1 MTILTRRAP
10 AEPAG
15 AEPPPRTDPAER
27 RRRIGRAAGGPALIV
42 VSVLFALRG
51 FAFEPLLTNR
61 HPDILAFWLPQY
73 CFLGR
78 SLAAGHIPACNPFTF
93 AGTPFAADPQSGWL
107 YVPAMALFSLFSC
120 GTALRLFIVVQP
132 VLAGLGLYWFL
143 RKESI
148 GRIASTVGGLSI
160 AMMIAA
166 SQIGIS
172 LPFAGTL
179 AWTPF
184 VLVGAA
190 GYLSASRWSRRLGW
204 MALSGFAWSQV
215 ANAHMSHGLAMCT
228 LVTAA
233 YLGARSLQDVRR
245 GRLRP
250 LPATGRVLLFLAF
263 LPLSTLAVF
272 VPRLSVIARSSLR
285 GGYAALGARL
295 AQVAGIHDRP
305 LMTTGVFSGWP
316 FVVGSAPGAYAGA
329 VTLLALPLALRTR
342 RYRYL
347 AAAFFLTGV
356 GAYILTLDALITA
369 SWFRALVLRLPFGD
383 VYLHN
388 PGRLRYLIFLVV
400 PVLGAVGLQGLIER
414 PLKVGRS
421 GLAWIASG
429 AIVFLALPLIF
440 GANFIRYLPLA
451 IGIAIAA
458 PLLLLIDRR
467 RWMPLAVVGVLA
479 AELFAAAI
487 YSQVYSGGTVYLGL
501 EGQSHPNLLA
511 GPLRWPDVSIADYTT
526 PGPIARYLQTHPG
539 RYLTWAPDASYF
551 EKGYL
556 FNQQPQDWPAL
567 ADGRGT
573 LFGIEDALGYNPL
586 QLPRYWSYVR
596 ATDALSI
603 YYNASVI
610 QRPTLQNAE
619 LLGVRYLVV
628 PSGIASP
635 IPGRVV
641 AREYG
646 YDLYAIEGGEPR
658 ASVVPAWSVASDG
671 ADALRQIL
679 VPGFDPAATAVVE
692 RRPSLPTGVAAA
704 PDGAAPGSAETR
716 RDGTSEIDVSVR
728 SDEPAVMLLREP
740 YDRGWH
746 ATVDGRPVPILR
758 ADYFLQAVSVPAGSS
773 EVRFTYDDPAIG
785 EGLLASGVVWVLLL
799 FAIVVAVARERRR
812 EGALSSGAI
821 RGAAPRDAVEA
832 SAMPDPARG
841 S

>member
-1 MTILTRRAP
+1 M
-10 AEPAG
+10 
-15 AEPPPRTDPAER
+15 
-27 RRRIGRAAGGPALIV
+27 
-42 VSVLFALRG
+42 
-51 FAFEPLLTNR
+51 
-61 HPDILAFWLPQY
+61 
-73 CFLGR
+73 
-78 SLAAGHIPACNPFTF
+78 
-93 AGTPFAADPQSGWL
+93 PFASDPQSGWL

-785 EGLLASGVVWVLLL
+785 EGLLASGVVWLLLL

>member
-10 AEPAG
+10 AEPG
-15 AEPPPRTDPAER
+15 DSGTPPPPDRAER
-27 RRRIGRAAGGPALIV
+27 RRRIGSALAGPALIV
-42 VSVLFALRG
+42 ASVLFAMRG

-78 SLAAGHIPACNPFTF
+78 SLAAGHIPAWNPFQF

-120 GTALRLFIVVQP
+120 GTALRLFIVLQP
-132 VLAGLGLYWFL
+132 LLAGLGLHWFL
-143 RKESI
+143 RKEDV
-148 GRIASTVGGLSI
+148 GRIAATLGGLSI
-160 AMMIAA
+160 AVMIAV

-190 GYLSASRWSRRLGW
+190 GYVGATRWSRRLAW

-228 LVTAA
+228 LVTTA
-233 YLGARSLQDVRR
+233 YLAARSLQDVRR
-245 GRLRP
+245 GRVRP
-250 LPATGRVLLFLAF
+250 LPAVGRVLLFLAF
-263 LPLSTLAVF
+263 LPLATLAVF

-295 AQVAGIHDRP
+295 AEVAGIHDRP
-305 LMTTGVFSGWP
+305 LMTNGVFSGWP

-329 VTLLALPLALRTR
+329 VTLLAVPLALRTR

-347 AAAFFLTGV
+347 AMAFFLTGV
-356 GAYILTLDALITA
+356 IAYVLTLDALITA
-369 SWFRALVLRLPFGD
+369 SWFRAFVLRLPFGD

-414 PLKVGRS
+414 PLRVERTGI
-421 GLAWIASG
+421 AWIASG
-429 AIVFLALPLIF
+429 AVVFLGLPLFF
-440 GANFIRYLPLA
+440 GADLVRFVPLA

-458 PLLLLIDRR
+458 PLLLLIGRR
-467 RWMPLAVVGVLA
+467 TWMPLAVVGVLA
-479 AELFAAAI
+479 VELFAGAI
-487 YSQVYSGGTVYLGL
+487 YSQVYSGGTVFLGL
-501 EGQSHPNLLA
+501 EGTTGPNLLA
-511 GPLRWPDVSIADYTT
+511 GPVRWPDVSVADYTT
-526 PGPIARYLQTHPG
+526 PGAIARYVQAHPG

-596 ATDALSI
+596 ATDDLSI
-603 YYNASVI
+603 FYNASVI
-610 QRPTLQNAE
+610 QQPTLQNAR

-635 IPGRVV
+635 VAGRLV

-646 YDLYAIEGGEPR
+646 YDLYAIAGGEPR
-658 ASVVPAWSVASDG
+658 ASVVPAWTIAPDG
-671 ADALRQIL
+671 AGALRQIL
-679 VPGFDPAATAVVE
+679 VPGFDPATSAVVE
-692 RRPSLPTGVAAA
+692 QRPSLPTGVAAA
-704 PDGAAPGSAETR
+704 PDGAAPGSAQTR
-716 RDGTSEIDVSVR
+716 RNGTSEIDVSVD
-728 SDEPAVMLLREP
+728 SAEPAVLLLREP

-773 EVRFTYDDPAIG
+773 EVRFTYDDPRIG
-785 EGLLASGVVWVLLL
+785 EGLLASGVVWLLL
-799 FAIVVAVARERRR
+799 LITIGIIATRERRR
-812 EGALSSGAI
+812 E
-821 RGAAPRDAVEA
+821 RGAPSSRATR
-832 SAMPDPARG
+832 
-841 S
+841 

>member
-10 AEPAG
+10 AEPG
-15 AEPPPRTDPAER
+15 DSETPPPPDRAER
-27 RRRIGRAAGGPALIV
+27 RRRIGRALAGPSLIV
-42 VSVLFALRG
+42 ASVLFAMRG

-78 SLAAGHIPACNPFTF
+78 SLAAGHIPAWNPFQF

-107 YVPAMALFSLFSC
+107 YVPAMALFSVFSC

-143 RKESI
+143 RKEDV
-148 GRIASTVGGLSI
+148 GRIAATLGGLSI
-160 AMMIAA
+160 AVMIAV

-190 GYLSASRWSRRLGW
+190 GYVRASRWSRRLAW

-233 YLGARSLQDVRR
+233 YLAARSLQDVRR
-245 GRLRP
+245 GRVRP
-250 LPATGRVLLFLAF
+250 FPAIGRLLLFLVF
-263 LPLSTLAVF
+263 LPLATLAVF

-305 LMTTGVFSGWP
+305 LMTNGVFSGWP

-329 VTLLALPLALRTR
+329 VTLLAVPLALRTR

-347 AAAFFLTGV
+347 AMAFFLTGV
-356 GAYILTLDALITA
+356 IAYVLTLDALITA
-369 SWFRALVLRLPFGD
+369 SWFRAFVLRLPFGD

-414 PLKVGRS
+414 PLRVGRT
-421 GLAWIASG
+421 GIAWIASG
-429 AIVFLALPLIF
+429 AAVFLGLPLLF
-440 GANFIRYLPLA
+440 GADLVRFVPLA

-458 PLLLLIDRR
+458 PLLLLMGRR
-467 RWMPLAVVGVLA
+467 KWMPLAVVGVLA
-479 AELFAAAI
+479 VELFSSAI
-487 YSQVYSGGTVYLGL
+487 YSQVYSGGTVFLGL
-501 EGQSHPNLLA
+501 EGTTGPNLLA
-511 GPLRWPDVSIADYTT
+511 GPVRWPDVSIADYTT
-526 PGPIARYLQTHPG
+526 PGAIARYLQTHPG

-596 ATDALSI
+596 ATDDLSI
-603 YYNASVI
+603 FYNASVI
-610 QRPTLQNAE
+610 QRPSLQNAQ

-628 PSGIASP
+628 PSGIPPPVS
-635 IPGRVV
+635 GRVV
-641 AREYG
+641 TREYG
-646 YDLYAIEGGEPR
+646 YDLYALTGAEPR

-671 ADALRQIL
+671 AAALRQIL
-679 VPGFDPAATAVVE
+679 VPGFDPATTAVVE
-692 RRPSLPTGVAAA
+692 RRPSLPTNVPAARN
-704 PDGAAPGSAETR
+704 GTAPGSAETR
-716 RDGTSEIDVSVR
+716 PNGASEVDVSVR
-728 SDEPAVMLLREP
+728 SEEPAVLLLREP

-746 ATVDGRPVPILR
+746 ATVDGRPAPILR
-758 ADYFLQAVSVPAGSS
+758 ADYFLQAVAVPAGSS
-773 EVRFTYDDPAIG
+773 TVRFMYDDPRIG
-785 EGLLASGVVWVLLL
+785 EGLLASGVVWLLL
-799 FAIVVAVARERRR
+799 LLGIAFAATRERRR
-812 EGALSSGAI
+812 VGSRARRADVY
-821 RGAAPRDAVEA
+821 AA
-832 SAMPDPARG
+832 
-841 S
+841 